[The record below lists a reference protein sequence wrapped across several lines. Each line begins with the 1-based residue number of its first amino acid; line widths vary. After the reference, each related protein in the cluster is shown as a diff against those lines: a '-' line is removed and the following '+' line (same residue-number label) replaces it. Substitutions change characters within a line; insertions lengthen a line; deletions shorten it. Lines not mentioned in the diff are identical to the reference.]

1 MTRFIE
7 NKGGETFY
15 FSIITRLVGVSCE
28 LIIKVFMLSNIKSII
43 EYQININTKR
53 IYKSDQ
59 VSQERK

>member
-7 NKGGETFY
+7 NNGGEMFY

-43 EYQININTKR
+43 EYPINTNTKR
-53 IYKSDQ
+53 INQSD
-59 VSQERK
+59 